1 MGLSQRAGRF
11 KEIGQIKSI
20 RPTSDAPFTDLEAY
34 TITSSVQPPNV
45 IHERDPI
52 FKPGSET
59 ALSSS
64 ATFFET
70 TETYGQDGVPQ
81 FTQYVVNEEIGSAQK
96 KVSEYKEYFTVTTPG
111 TMSTQGFYANESKS
125 GAACRTPF
133 ALQQPST
140 FRKEGLVEVF
150 LTQSNEADPEV
161 AFSDENVNW
170 CSISFA
176 TFVIND
182 KNDTA
187 SVSAS
192 YRTFNKYLNSSGT
205 TDVAFVNRPGVY
217 SSVAESVGSG
227 DRTYNTNGIFRSK
240 VTPFLRKED
249 GTQMYLK
256 TNVSFA
262 DASVNA
268 TTTLLGTIS
277 PLGFTEYP
285 ITDETA
291 DPPNAG
297 NQSYTITPDSG
308 SGIVSISVNGAASET
323 IPDPEAEQTYT
334 FNNLS
339 GSNSIEA
346 VFGNKL
352 TVTSDDLT
360 KITSPSDT
368 TKLYVAN
375 GGNASFTF
383 SETPTSI
390 TFDSVAQTFGESD
403 TTFTTPEMVSPATIN
418 IVFAEDE

>member
-11 KEIGQIKSI
+11 KEIGQILSI
-20 RPTSDAPFTDLEAY
+20 RPTSDAPFTSIEAY

-59 ALSSS
+59 ALSAS

-81 FTQYVVNEEIGSAQK
+81 FTQYVVNEQLGSVEK

-111 TMSTQGFYANESKS
+111 LMSTQGYYASESNS
-125 GAACRTPF
+125 GAAVRTPL
-133 ALQQPST
+133 ALTQPST
-140 FRKEGLVEVF
+140 FRKEGLVQVF

-161 AFSDENVNW
+161 AFSDDGVDW
-170 CSISFA
+170 CAISFSN
-176 TFVIND
+176 FVVND

-187 SVSAS
+187 SCSAS

-205 TDVAFVNRPGVY
+205 TDTAYVLRPGKY
-217 SSVAESVGSG
+217 SSFAFSDGSG
-227 DRTYNTNGIFRSK
+227 SITYDTNGVFRSK
-240 VTPFLRKED
+240 VTPFLRD
-249 GTQMYLK
+249 DSGMQYYLK

-262 DASVNA
+262 EASVNA
-268 TTTLLGTIS
+268 TTTPLGTIS

-285 ITDETA
+285 ITDETTN
-291 DPPNAG
+291 PPNAG
-297 NQSYTITPDSG
+297 NQSYTITPDSN
-308 SGIVSISVNGAASET
+308 SGIVSISVNGASSET

-334 FNNLS
+334 FNLLS

-352 TVTSDDLT
+352 TVTTSGT
-360 KITSPSDT
+360 GSGTITSPADT
-368 TKLYVAN
+368 SKLYVAN
-375 GGNASFTF
+375 GGTLTFTF
-383 SETPTSI
+383 SEEPSAI
-390 TFDSVAQTFGESD
+390 LFDSVSQTFSG
-403 TTFTTPEMVSPATIN
+403 TTFTTPTMVSPKSIN
-418 IVFAEDE
+418 VEFTD

>member
-11 KEIGQIKSI
+11 KERGQIKSI

-45 IHERDPI
+45 IHARDPI

-59 ALSSS
+59 PLSDD

-81 FTQYVVNEEIGSAQK
+81 FTQYVVNEQLGSTQK

-111 TMSTQGFYANESKS
+111 VMSTVGFYAFENNA
-125 GAACRTPF
+125 GAACRTPY

-140 FRKEGLVEVF
+140 FRKEGLVEVY

-161 AFSDENVNW
+161 AFSDEGVNW
-170 CSISFA
+170 CAISFA
-176 TFVIND
+176 TFVVNE
-182 KNDTA
+182 KKDTA

-192 YRTFNKYLNSSGT
+192 YRTFNKYLNSFGT
-205 TDVAFVNRPGVY
+205 TDVAFAQRVGVY
-217 SSVAESVGSG
+217 RSIAESVGSG
-227 DRTYNTNGIFRSK
+227 DLTYNTNGVFRSK

-268 TTTLLGTIS
+268 TATELGTVS
-277 PLGFTEYP
+277 PLGFAEYP
-285 ITDETA
+285 LL
-291 DPPNAG
+291 PSGNAG
-297 NQSYTITPDSG
+297 DVDYEVKPDAG
-308 SGIVSISVNGAASET
+308 SGIVSITANGST
-323 IPDPEAEQTYT
+323 VSIIDPEDDQTYT
-334 FNNLS
+334 FEDLV

-368 TKLYVAN
+368 TKIYVAN
-375 GGNASFTF
+375 GGTVTFTF
-383 SETPTSI
+383 STTPASI
-390 TFDSVAQTFGESD
+390 TFNSAAQTVGESD
-403 TTFTTPEMVSPATIN
+403 TTFTTPQMFAPASIDIQFT
-418 IVFAEDE
+418 EDE